1 MAEGKLPAAGKLPAD
16 HAGADADTLARRRR
30 GRNIAMLVVL
40 LAVAALFYAV
50 AMVKLG
56 HPDLGR

>member
-1 MAEGKLPAAGKLPAD
+1 MSRED
-16 HAGADADTLARRRR
+16 SDALARRRR

-40 LAVAALFYAV
+40 LAVAFLFYAI

-56 HPDLGR
+56 THGANAY